1 MATIARSV
9 VMSVA
14 LALSTATATAQTD
27 DRPLRAAYCIGVF
40 EEQIAANK
48 AQPPTFSFCEQ
59 WQSKGFAS
67 QAACNA
73 QGQRIGISGLQSQL
87 DLYKQYLSVHLRIM
101 SPYAKAQVAI
111 RQKQGGLDARA
122 MRGRELTPQE
132 KECLRVCKGKEV
144 SSCVAGCYD
153 REHPTD
159 ASVMRCGGDAL
170 PF

>member
-1 MATIARSV
+1 VTTIARSV
-9 VMSVA
+9 VMSLAVA
-14 LALSTATATAQTD
+14 LSITSANAQTD

-67 QAACNA
+67 QGACNA
-73 QGQRIGISGLQSQL
+73 QGQRIGITGLQSQL
-87 DLYKQYLSVHLRIM
+87 ELYKQYLSIHLRTM

-111 RQKQGGLDARA
+111 RQKQGGLDTRA
-122 MRGRELTPQE
+122 MRGRELTEQE
-132 KECLRVCKGKEV
+132 KECLRACKGKEV

-159 ASVMRCGGDAL
+159 ASVVRCGGDAL